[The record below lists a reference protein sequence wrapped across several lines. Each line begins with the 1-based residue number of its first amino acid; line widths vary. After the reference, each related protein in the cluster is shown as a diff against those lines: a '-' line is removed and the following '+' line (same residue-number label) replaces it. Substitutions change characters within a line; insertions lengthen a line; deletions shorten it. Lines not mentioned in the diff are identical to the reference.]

1 MVHTATL
8 VVVSLVGL
16 LAAVSILLVAQVQM
30 VANVDSTMV
39 RFDRSTGSLIQ
50 CGHANVRS
58 ARWWAGAGQ
67 DCANR
72 PKVLSG
78 RISGPSARTRGL
90 RHGTM
95 A

>member
-39 RFDRSTGSLIQ
+39 RFNRSTGQLTQ
-50 CGHANVRS
+50 CGHASVRS

-67 DCANR
+67 DCA
-72 PKVLSG
+72 
-78 RISGPSARTRGL
+78 
-90 RHGTM
+90 HQ
-95 A
+95 

>member
-39 RFDRSTGSLIQ
+39 RFDRSTGQLVQ
-50 CGHANVRS
+50 CGSNGKPALWRPGA
-58 ARWWAGAGQ
+58 AR
-67 DCANR
+67 DCVDQQLPRNWR
-72 PKVLSG
+72 SG
-78 RISGPSARTRGL
+78 RGSDR
-90 RHGTM
+90 
-95 A
+95 

>member
-39 RFDRSTGSLIQ
+39 RFDRSTGQLVQ
-50 CGHANVRS
+50 CGPSYGRPAVWWS
-58 ARWWAGAGQ
+58 AMRQ
-67 DCANR
+67 DCADQ
-72 PKVLSG
+72 
-78 RISGPSARTRGL
+78 
-90 RHGTM
+90 
-95 A
+95 